1 MSSGAVTFAST
12 NAAVNTLCIASALP
26 RITAVAALPEA
37 NVLASEVEWLFWVSG
52 MRRGENEKKMQGEEE
67 VAPTLPGKTY
77 CVSPGL
83 SPQSSC

>member
-12 NAAVNTLCIASALP
+12 NADVNTLCIVSALP

-52 MRRGENEKKMQGEEE
+52 MRRGEMKKKCRKKKKSHQRYP
-67 VAPTLPGKTY
+67 ARLLI
-77 CVSPGL
+77 VSPL
-83 SPQSSC
+83 V